1 MKEKP
6 DSGVRRF
13 LTLTLGETGCFAID
27 IFAVRE
33 ILDYRHITPLPR
45 MPAHMRGV
53 VEVRGEAVPVVDL
66 GVKLGFGPVRQ
77 TINTRIVIV
86 EQADAEGRIQLVGA
100 LTEAVKEVLELDAD
114 GIAPPPSMGLATDG
128 ACVEGIS
135 RHNGR
140 FVVLLDT
147 ERVFSSEEVENLAG
161 LVGQDAAA
169 TEAEEAPDR
178 DAA

>member
-1 MKEKP
+1 MDEKKTT
-6 DSGVRRF
+6 GVRRF

-27 IFAVRE
+27 IFVVRE
-33 ILDYRHITPLPR
+33 ILDYRDITPLPR

-53 VEVRGEAVPVVDL
+53 VDVRGQAVPVVDL

-86 EQADAEGRIQLVGA
+86 EQADADGGKRLVGA
-100 LTEAVKEVLELDAD
+100 LTEAVKEVLELDAG

-128 ACVEGIS
+128 ACIQGIS

-147 ERVFSSEEVENLAG
+147 AQVFSTDEVQSLAG
-161 LVGQDAAA
+161 LVAEAADTKEA
-169 TEAEEAPDR
+169 TKR